1 MATNRSSFPL
11 FPSSGTVAV
20 DVHARYLSTL
30 GSNFLLR
37 YVIVWYMRK
46 NNRDFTPCVPL
57 QMDYEDTFL
66 AEWSLESLFADIDN
80 YSSLDLVRAW
90 SNEVHFLLL
99 YHGLYVIFIVL
110 DVV

>member
-1 MATNRSSFPL
+1 MPMPYGDFDDL
-11 FPSSGTVAV
+11 SSGERV
-20 DVHARYLSTL
+20 
-30 GSNFLLR
+30 LLLPR
-37 YVIVWYMRK
+37 NILIVWYMRK

>member
-1 MATNRSSFPL
+1 MPMPYGDFDDLSSRER
-11 FPSSGTVAV
+11 V
-20 DVHARYLSTL
+20 
-30 GSNFLLR
+30 LLLPR
-37 YVIVWYMRK
+37 NILIVWYMRK
-46 NNRDFTPCVPL
+46 NNRDFIPCFPL

-99 YHGLYVIFIVL
+99 YHGLYLIFIVL